1 MDSKELAKKIRISS
15 VEMVHAAHASHI
27 GGALSMADIL
37 AVLYADVLHYNPENH
52 QADDRDRCLLSKGHA
67 CVSFYAALAHSG
79 FYPVERLQEYG
90 QQGSHFLCHTSHH
103 IPGVE
108 ISAGS
113 LGHALPIG
121 CGIAY
126 GAKIQKKD
134 YRTYVIVGDGEMDE
148 GSNWETI
155 LFAAHHEMDNLCLI
169 IDYNHIQSFGNTN
182 DVINLEPLKAKMEA
196 FNWNAIEIDGHNH
209 EQLLAAFDE
218 AKNTK
223 GKPTV
228 IIANTVKGKGVSYME
243 NELLWHY
250 RSPNEEQFNI
260 AMEELGK

>member
-1 MDSKELAKKIRISS
+1 MDSKELARKIRISS
-15 VEMVHAAHASHI
+15 VEMVHEAHASHI

-37 AVLYADVLHYNPENH
+37 AVLYADVLHYNPEKP
-52 QADDRDRCLLSKGHA
+52 QSDDRDRCLLSKGHA
-67 CVSFYAALAHSG
+67 CVSFYSVLAHTG
-79 FYPVERLQEYG
+79 FYPVERLKEYG
-90 QQGSHFLCHTSHH
+90 QQGSHFLCHTSHR

-155 LFAAHHEMDNLCLI
+155 LFAAHHKMDNLCLI

-182 DVINLEPLKAKMEA
+182 DVINLEPFKTKLES
-196 FNWNAIEIDGHNH
+196 FNWNTIEIDGHNH
-209 EQLLAAFDE
+209 EQLLAAFNE
-218 AKNTK
+218 AESTK
-223 GKPTV
+223 GQPTV

-250 RSPNEEQFNI
+250 RSPNDEQFNI